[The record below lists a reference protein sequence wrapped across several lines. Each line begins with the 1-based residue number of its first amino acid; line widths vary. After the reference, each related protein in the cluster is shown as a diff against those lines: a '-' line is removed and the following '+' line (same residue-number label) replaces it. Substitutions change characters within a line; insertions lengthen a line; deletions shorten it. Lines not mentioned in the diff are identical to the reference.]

1 MDGSSGW
8 AFAKNHGEQNDP
20 PTELES
26 FRCINDI
33 PMIAGIQNT
42 MLIFVQY
49 LRRLIVMLAFA
60 SPQVHFR
67 TNHFGTPFP
76 IRDARGCVHGGDR
89 GGVHG
94 ILQKQKWIIPI
105 QAC

>member
-1 MDGSSGW
+1 
-8 AFAKNHGEQNDP
+8 
-20 PTELES
+20 
-26 FRCINDI
+26 
-33 PMIAGIQNT
+33 
-42 MLIFVQY
+42 MLIFVRY
-49 LRRLIVMLAFA
+49 LRLLIVMLAFA

-67 TNHFGTPFP
+67 TNHFGMMFQ
-76 IRDARGCVHGGDR
+76 IRHARGCVQGGDR

>member
-1 MDGSSGW
+1 
-8 AFAKNHGEQNDP
+8 
-20 PTELES
+20 
-26 FRCINDI
+26 
-33 PMIAGIQNT
+33 MIAGIQNT
-42 MLIFVQY
+42 MLIFVRY

-60 SPQVHFR
+60 SPQVHFQ

-76 IRDARGCVHGGDR
+76 IRDARGCVHGG
-89 GGVHG
+89 VHG

>member
-1 MDGSSGW
+1 
-8 AFAKNHGEQNDP
+8 
-20 PTELES
+20 
-26 FRCINDI
+26 
-33 PMIAGIQNT
+33 MIVGIQNT
-42 MLIFVQY
+42 MLIFAQY

-67 TNHFGTPFP
+67 TNHFRTPFP
-76 IRDARGCVHGGDR
+76 IRDARDCVH

>member
-1 MDGSSGW
+1 
-8 AFAKNHGEQNDP
+8 
-20 PTELES
+20 
-26 FRCINDI
+26 
-33 PMIAGIQNT
+33 MIVGIQNT

-67 TNHFGTPFP
+67 TNHFRTPFP
-76 IRDARGCVHGGDR
+76 IRDARGGDR

>member
-1 MDGSSGW
+1 
-8 AFAKNHGEQNDP
+8 
-20 PTELES
+20 
-26 FRCINDI
+26 
-33 PMIAGIQNT
+33 

-60 SPQVHFR
+60 SPQVHFQ

-94 ILQKQKWIIPI
+94 ILLI
-105 QAC
+105 

>member
-1 MDGSSGW
+1 
-8 AFAKNHGEQNDP
+8 
-20 PTELES
+20 
-26 FRCINDI
+26 
-33 PMIAGIQNT
+33 MIAGIQNT

-60 SPQVHFR
+60 SPQVHFQ

-76 IRDARGCVHGGDR
+76 IRDARGCVHGGDLGGDL

-94 ILQKQKWIIPI
+94 ILQKQKWIIPS

>member
-1 MDGSSGW
+1 
-8 AFAKNHGEQNDP
+8 
-20 PTELES
+20 
-26 FRCINDI
+26 
-33 PMIAGIQNT
+33 MIAGIQNT

-67 TNHFGTPFP
+67 TNHFGKPL
-76 IRDARGCVHGGDR
+76 IHDARGCVH

-105 QAC
+105 QEY

>member
-1 MDGSSGW
+1 
-8 AFAKNHGEQNDP
+8 
-20 PTELES
+20 
-26 FRCINDI
+26 
-33 PMIAGIQNT
+33 MIAGIQNT

-60 SPQVHFR
+60 SPQVHFEI
-67 TNHFGTPFP
+67 NHFRKPFP
-76 IRDARGCVHGGDR
+76 IHDARGYVHGGDR

>member
-1 MDGSSGW
+1 
-8 AFAKNHGEQNDP
+8 
-20 PTELES
+20 
-26 FRCINDI
+26 
-33 PMIAGIQNT
+33 MIAGIQNT

-60 SPQVHFR
+60 SPQVHFQ
-67 TNHFGTPFP
+67 TNHFGTPIP

-94 ILQKQKWIIPI
+94 ILQKQKWIIPS

>member
-1 MDGSSGW
+1 
-8 AFAKNHGEQNDP
+8 
-20 PTELES
+20 
-26 FRCINDI
+26 
-33 PMIAGIQNT
+33 MIAGIQNT
-42 MLIFVQY
+42 MLIFVRC

-60 SPQVHFR
+60 SPQVHFQ

-76 IRDARGCVHGGDR
+76 IRHARGCVHGGDR

>member
-1 MDGSSGW
+1 
-8 AFAKNHGEQNDP
+8 
-20 PTELES
+20 
-26 FRCINDI
+26 
-33 PMIAGIQNT
+33 
-42 MLIFVQY
+42 MLIFVRC

-60 SPQVHFR
+60 SPQVHFQ

-76 IRDARGCVHGGDR
+76 IHDARGCVHGGYG

>member
-1 MDGSSGW
+1 M
-8 AFAKNHGEQNDP
+8 
-20 PTELES
+20 ELES
-26 FRCINDI
+26 FRCINYI

-60 SPQVHFR
+60 SPQVHFQ

-76 IRDARGCVHGGDR
+76 IRDARGCVHGG
-89 GGVHG
+89 VHG